1 MKRSSE
7 GTSQV
12 SKESSSSIKSKKE
25 YDDEDGDGDKEEEE
39 EEEVQQP
46 SSRNGVSSSS
56 STIEENEKSKG
67 ASGGSVRQYVRSKNS
82 RLRWTPE
89 LHLCFVHAVER
100 LGGQESKS
108 IYSIM
113 NP

>member
-1 MKRSSE
+1 MKRSIE

-12 SKESSSSIKSKKE
+12 SKASLSSSKSKKE

-39 EEEVQQP
+39 VVQQP
-46 SSRNGVSSSS
+46 SSRNGGSSS

-108 IYSIM
+108 LYIQL
-113 NP
+113 